1 MICYYKTKE
10 EKNLP
15 PSSRLEISSC
25 NRTTSFHHTPLLY
38 WVPSAKRNPL
48 FYFTKQNSLE
58 VLKYTKKAT
67 YAAKVYYSY
76 IEQVS
81 CFLTKYNSASNE
93 FLVSVFLS
101 TFRTNPEEIELMSYN
116 FISAQFFCIFNK
128 SKAVQ
133 IVQVINATTAHTLDM
148 MMNTGIS
155 IITHTVLASVQ
166 NLNHINLLQNFYGLI
181 NSSEAHGRIVRLQSA
196 KEHLCSGMTFS
207 CSQGF
212 INRQTLG
219 RNLVTV
225 GTQDVA
231 QLLTVQH
238 TDTSFIDYYNILIIF
253 IIYFSVLFIFLQSII
268 ITGIDFLL

>member
-1 MICYYKTKE
+1 
-10 EKNLP
+10 
-15 PSSRLEISSC
+15 
-25 NRTTSFHHTPLLY
+25 
-38 WVPSAKRNPL
+38 
-48 FYFTKQNSLE
+48 
-58 VLKYTKKAT
+58 
-67 YAAKVYYSY
+67 
-76 IEQVS
+76 
-81 CFLTKYNSASNE
+81 
-93 FLVSVFLS
+93 
-101 TFRTNPEEIELMSYN
+101 MSYN

-133 IVQVINATTAHTLDM
+133 IVQVINTTTAHTLDM

-196 KEHLCSGMTFS
+196 KEHFCSGMTFC

-219 RNLVTV
+219 RNLVTI

-231 QLLTVQH
+231 QLLTVKH
-238 TDTSFIDYYNILIIF
+238 TDTSLIDYYNILIIF